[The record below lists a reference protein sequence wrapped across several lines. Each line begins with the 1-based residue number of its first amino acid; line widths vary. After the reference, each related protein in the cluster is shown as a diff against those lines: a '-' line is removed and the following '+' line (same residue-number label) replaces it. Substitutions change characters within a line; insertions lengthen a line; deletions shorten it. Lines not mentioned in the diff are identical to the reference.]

1 MNINRFKFEKQKVLA
16 PDYPSQHALS
26 ESEIRIEKSPVF
38 AEKIYP
44 EVEWELAKVG

>member
-1 MNINRFKFEKQKVLA
+1 LNSNYEKPDQSKVVFSH
-16 PDYPSQHALS
+16 PLS
-26 ESEIRIEKSPVF
+26 KSEIRIEKSPVF